1 MKNFHPHL
9 IFLPV
14 GGKIF
19 KKLKIALTL
28 WVHKILLALKEVTHA
43 YKLYSK
49 FHSKSCDSGDV
60 LQS

>member
-9 IFLPV
+9 IFRPV
-14 GGKIF
+14 GRKIF
-19 KKLKIALTL
+19 KKLTKSLTL
-28 WVHKILLALKEVTHA
+28 WVHKILLAFEEVTHA